1 MHWITE
7 EHYASE
13 MHDTVEPFVAAR
25 KTSGCD
31 ERMPGHAIY
40 YEHFAAGKPKG
51 VVVISHGFTESVQK
65 FTESIYY
72 MLQQGY
78 EVWGFDHHGHGKSYR
93 LNDNPHVVHADRFED
108 YVLDLKHLVEAHVIP
123 AANGLPLY
131 LYCHSMGGCVGAWTI
146 EEYPALFQKA
156 VLSSPML
163 GLSFGSIPAPVMAA
177 AAGVL
182 GIGKRKQKSLQPA
195 ESFNPTPDFANS
207 ADSSECRYLYYLQ
220 KQTDHP
226 ELQTYMPSIGW
237 GRQSILACR
246 RVSAPK
252 NMQKIRIPILLLQ
265 AGEDTMVKNAAQD
278 AFAAAVP
285 SCTFERIPG
294 VKHELY
300 MTDSDVLIP
309 YWERVFAFLE
319 A

>member
-1 MHWITE
+1 MRWITE
-7 EHYASE
+7 ERYPEVMRETAEPYTAQRMESG
-13 MHDTVEPFVAAR
+13 TFTRVENQP
-25 KTSGCD
+25 
-31 ERMPGHAIY
+31 IY
-40 YEHFAAGKPKG
+40 YEHYRADEPKG
-51 VVVISHGFTESVQK
+51 VIVISHGFTESVQK
-65 FTESIYY
+65 FTESVYY
-72 MLQQGY
+72 MLQRGF
-78 EVWGFDHHGHGKSYR
+78 EVWGFDHRGHGKSYR
-93 LNDNPHVVHADRFED
+93 PNGHAHIVHVDRFED
-108 YVLDLKHLVEAHVIP
+108 YIQDLVYLVETLVKP
-123 AANGLPLY
+123 ASGALPLY

-220 KQTDHP
+220 KQTEHP